1 MVMPNS
7 KGMLNLGHLGEVAES
22 WTRDRSWMEYS
33 QLEINSNSLLNLADI
48 G

>member
-7 KGMLNLGHLGEVAES
+7 NGMLNLGHLGELRES
-22 WTRDRSWMEYS
+22 CTRERSWMEYS
-33 QLEINSNSLLNLADI
+33 QLEIKSNSLLNLADI